1 MKVKVDEKAKVKI
14 LQENVK
20 SVHCFLHVCYSWAGQ
35 SVQPTVLVGSPNQLD
50 RFDVYEDN
58 GITVYVQKDLEI
70 PSDTLLITTS
80 AFLWFERLV
89 VVGMV

>member
-1 MKVKVDEKAKVKI
+1 
-14 LQENVK
+14 
-20 SVHCFLHVCYSWAGQ
+20 
-35 SVQPTVLVGSPNQLD
+35 VLVGSPNQLD

>member
-1 MKVKVDEKAKVKI
+1 M
-14 LQENVK
+14 
-20 SVHCFLHVCYSWAGQ
+20 
-35 SVQPTVLVGSPNQLD
+35 QPTVLVGSPNQLD

-58 GITVYVQKDLEI
+58 GITVYVQKDIEI

>member
-1 MKVKVDEKAKVKI
+1 MKVKVDEKAKAKV
-14 LQENVK
+14 LEANVK

>member
-1 MKVKVDEKAKVKI
+1 MKVKVDEKAKAKV
-14 LQENVK
+14 LETNVK

>member
-50 RFDVYEDN
+50 RFDIYEDN
-58 GITVYVQKDLEI
+58 GITVYVQKDLDI
-70 PSDTLLITTS
+70 ASDELLITT
-80 AFLWFERLV
+80 ATFLWFERLAV
-89 VVGMV
+89 KGMI